1 MSRKRARYMKEVSLS
16 AGYIPGAI
24 GKIAELHGTYYAQHW
39 DFGLFFES
47 KVATELSEF
56 LNRFDPAHDGFWL
69 ARAQDQIVGAI
80 AIDGSQAATTGAR
93 LRWFI
98 LDPAY
103 QGQGIGNLLMHAAMQ
118 FCEQAAFKRV
128 YLTTFA
134 GLDAARHLY
143 EKWGFRLCEEEED
156 THWGKAVM
164 EQVFE
169 RLS

>member
-1 MSRKRARYMKEVSLS
+1 MKEVSLS

-24 GKIAELHGTYYAQHW
+24 GKVAELHGTYYHQHW

-47 KVATELSEF
+47 KVATELSAF
-56 LNRFDPAHDGFWL
+56 LNRFDPARDGFWL

-80 AIDGSQAATTGAR
+80 AIDGSEAEANGAR

-103 QGQGIGNLLMHAAMQ
+103 QGQGIGNLLMRAAMQ
-118 FCEQAAFKRV
+118 FCEQATFKRV

-143 EKWGFRLCEEEED
+143 EKWGFRLCEEEQD